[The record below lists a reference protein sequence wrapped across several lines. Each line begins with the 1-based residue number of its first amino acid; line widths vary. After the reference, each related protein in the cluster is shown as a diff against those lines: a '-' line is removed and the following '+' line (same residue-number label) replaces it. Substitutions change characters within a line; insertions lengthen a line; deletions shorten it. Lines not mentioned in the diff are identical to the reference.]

1 MIKNIENLDG
11 WNIVGLPDIVF
22 FQEGPGVRN
31 NQYTD
36 SGVKLINV
44 ANLKDG
50 KVYLENTE
58 RYISEEEAYGRYRHF
73 LVDEGDLIIAS
84 SGIKVEYFDK
94 KMGFINKEHLPLCM
108 NTSTIRFKTLDEN
121 ILDIKYFAY
130 FLKTIY
136 FKKQIARLI
145 TGSAQLN
152 FGPSH
157 LKKIKVILPPLNIQ
171 KKIVEVLEK
180 SQYVIN
186 KRSEQIEELDLLVKS
201 KFIEMFGDPINNPM
215 KWEVKK
221 MKDISVN
228 IMSGNTPK
236 GGEQVYVESGIMFLR
251 SQNVWK
257 NKLLLDDVAYIDQ
270 ATHNKMKKS
279 SLKNKDILMTK
290 TGRINTENSS
300 LGRAAMFLGED
311 DSANINGHVY
321 LIRLQEQIINEFVL
335 YILTSKEYRG
345 YIRSVCVGGIDK
357 RQLNKEHIE
366 DFPIIFPPIEKQKKF
381 VSYVNQVDKLKF
393 EMEKSLKELKNNFN
407 SLIQKAFNGELV

>member
-1 MIKNIENLDG
+1 MSVKKMKIKELPIMVSDGNYSAKYPKSSEFVESGIPFIRANNIKDNKVI
-11 WNIVGLPDIVF
+11 WNDI
-22 FQEGPGVRN
+22 
-31 NQYTD
+31 
-36 SGVKLINV
+36 I
-44 ANLKDG
+44 
-50 KVYLENTE
+50 
-58 RYISEEEAYGRYRHF
+58 YIS
-73 LVDEGDLIIAS
+73 
-84 SGIKVEYFDK
+84 
-94 KMGFINKEHLPLCM
+94 KEKH
-108 NTSTIRFKTLDEN
+108 STL
-121 ILDIKYFAY
+121 
-130 FLKTIY
+130 LK
-136 FKKQIARLI
+136 
-145 TGSAQLN
+145 G
-152 FGPSH
+152 H
-157 LKKIKVILPPLNIQ
+157 LKKNDVLFTVRGILGHVGIVGEDFENANINAQIALLRADDKYINPKYLMYSLNTNDVKSQIERNQTGTTLKQLPISRLKELVIVMREKSKQ
-171 KKIVEVLEK
+171 DKIVKCLDK
-180 SQYVIN
+180 SYELIIN
-186 KRSEQIEELDLLVKS
+186 RKEQIKELDLLVKS

-381 VSYVNQVDKLKF
+381 VSYVKQVDKLKF
-393 EMEKSLKELKNNFN
+393 EMENSLKKLEDNFN
-407 SLIQKAFNGELV
+407 SLMQKSFNGELV

>member
-1 MIKNIENLDG
+1 MKRIQKIKEVCTISGGYAFKSNDFTRQGIPIIRIGDISGNKVNISSG
-11 WNIVGLPDIVF
+11 TVF
-22 FQEGPGVRN
+22 FEEYNEKLNKFIIEKGDILVALSGATTGKFGIYDEEIQALLNQRVAKISPKENIN
-31 NQYTD
+31 NKYLYHYMN
-36 SGVKLINV
+36 KLQNIIYNKALGCAQPNISPNEIGEIEIYV
-44 ANLKDG
+44 PSR
-50 KVYLENTE
+50 LEQDK
-58 RYISEEEAYGRYRHF
+58 ISDVLDIAK
-73 LVDEGDLIIAS
+73 DLI
-84 SGIKVEYFDK
+84 DK
-94 KMGFINKEHLPLCM
+94 
-108 NTSTIRFKTLDEN
+108 R
-121 ILDIKYFAY
+121 
-130 FLKTIY
+130 
-136 FKKQIARLI
+136 KK
-145 TGSAQLN
+145 
-152 FGPSH
+152 
-157 LKKIKVILPPLNIQ
+157 
-171 KKIVEVLEK
+171 
-180 SQYVIN
+180 
-186 KRSEQIEELDLLVKS
+186 QIEELDLLVKS

>member
-1 MIKNIENLDG
+1 
-11 WNIVGLPDIVF
+11 
-22 FQEGPGVRN
+22 
-31 NQYTD
+31 
-36 SGVKLINV
+36 
-44 ANLKDG
+44 
-50 KVYLENTE
+50 
-58 RYISEEEAYGRYRHF
+58 
-73 LVDEGDLIIAS
+73 
-84 SGIKVEYFDK
+84 
-94 KMGFINKEHLPLCM
+94 
-108 NTSTIRFKTLDEN
+108 
-121 ILDIKYFAY
+121 
-130 FLKTIY
+130 
-136 FKKQIARLI
+136 
-145 TGSAQLN
+145 
-152 FGPSH
+152 
-157 LKKIKVILPPLNIQ
+157 
-171 KKIVEVLEK
+171 
-180 SQYVIN
+180 
-186 KRSEQIEELDLLVKS
+186 
-201 KFIEMFGDPINNPM
+201 
-215 KWEVKK
+215 

-257 NKLLLDDVAYIDQ
+257 NKLLLDDVAYIDK

-366 DFPIIFPPIEKQKKF
+366 YFPIIFPLIEKQKKF

-393 EMEKSLKELKNNFN
+393 EMEKS
-407 SLIQKAFNGELV
+407 